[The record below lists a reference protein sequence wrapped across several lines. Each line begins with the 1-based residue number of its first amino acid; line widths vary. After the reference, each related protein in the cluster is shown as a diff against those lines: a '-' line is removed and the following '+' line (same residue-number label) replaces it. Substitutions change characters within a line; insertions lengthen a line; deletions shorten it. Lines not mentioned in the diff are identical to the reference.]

1 LRPFLT
7 LANRNLYITTPFDHC
22 LLLFK
27 GLTSAFIIEAKNMLP
42 PLGFFE
48 VFHFYQFCS
57 VLSGDAVRYEE
68 QIDNSKI
75 LFLQESATTRS

>member
-1 LRPFLT
+1 
-7 LANRNLYITTPFDHC
+7 
-22 LLLFK
+22 
-27 GLTSAFIIEAKNMLP
+27 MLP

-48 VFHFYQFCS
+48 LFHFYQFCS
-57 VLSGDAVRYEE
+57 ALSGGAICYKE